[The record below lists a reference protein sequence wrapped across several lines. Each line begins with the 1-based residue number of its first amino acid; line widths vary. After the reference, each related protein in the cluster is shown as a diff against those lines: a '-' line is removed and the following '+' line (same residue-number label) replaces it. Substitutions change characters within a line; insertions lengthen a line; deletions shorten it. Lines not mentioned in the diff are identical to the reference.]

1 MIVLPQGNNLPA
13 KGVLAVPGFVPSI
26 SSSSPEAPICKKDAN
41 FTRNEPVSVLDT
53 RSPSPSASS
62 SSCSYGGQHGGNMAV
77 LGVGSGKTDGL
88 KEELVAEL
96 QPLTVGLEPEKFGL
110 GFGDLDSLLPEFAG
124 SDQSFLRWIS
134 GDVEDPSVSLKQ
146 LLQGGNSNGING
158 DLGCGVS
165 LQNSGLEV
173 SPTGSLAHT
182 DNVSFSGSDISLNAN
197 IEKLGFVIAS
207 NNSRNNNFENLN
219 VNPSLPPALSFQVQK
234 LEQKPQPFG
243 PQVMANQTQYQNA
256 ALVNVS
262 GSSSYDINQ
271 EQPPPKRHNSGTLGS
286 SLGALL
292 PKVPCFDANCDFML
306 RKQPLGQMQQE
317 VNLLPRHQFQPKPLI
332 VPKLEAAGGGG
343 NGNLMVPRHQLQE
356 QQFIYDQIFQ
366 ASELLL
372 AGQFSNAQMILAR
385 LNQQLSP
392 IGKPSRRSAFYIKE
406 ALQLPFLLP
415 CTSTFLPPRSPTP
428 YDCVLKMDAYKAFS
442 EISPLIQF
450 MNFTSNQV
458 ILEALGDAEQIHII
472 DFDIGFG
479 AQWSSFM
486 QELPSSNRKATSL
499 KITAFASPSTHH
511 PVEIGIMHESLTQF
525 ANDAGIRFELEVIN
539 LDSFDPKSYPL
550 SSLRSSEC
558 EAIAINFPIWS
569 ISSCP
574 FAFPSL
580 LHCMKQL
587 SPKVVVSLERGC
599 ERTELPLKHHL
610 LHALQ
615 YYEILLAS
623 IDAANI
629 SPDIGKK
636 IERSLLQPSIEN
648 MILGRLRSPDR
659 MPPWRNLFA
668 SAGFSPVAFSKMTEI
683 QAECVVKRTQ
693 VGGFYVQKRQTSLV
707 LCWKQQE
714 LLSAVTWRC

>member
-1 MIVLPQGNNLPA
+1 MIVIPQSNNLPA
-13 KGVLAVPGFVPSI
+13 KGVLGVSGIVPT
-26 SSSSPEAPICKKDAN
+26 SSLPEAPICKKDAN
-41 FTRNEPVSVLDT
+41 FTRSEPVSVLDT

-62 SSCSYGGQHGGNMAV
+62 SSGSYGGQHGNTAV
-77 LGVGSGKTDGL
+77 PGVGNGKTEGL
-88 KEELVAEL
+88 KEELVKEL
-96 QPLTVGLEPEKFGL
+96 QPLTVVLEPEKSVL
-110 GFGDLDSLLPEFAG
+110 GFGDLDNLLPEFAG
-124 SDQSFLRWIS
+124 SDQSLLRWIS

-146 LLQGGNSNGING
+146 LLQG
-158 DLGCGVS
+158 DLGYGVS
-165 LQNSGLEV
+165 LQSTGFEV
-173 SPTGSLAHT
+173 SGTGSLAHT
-182 DNVSFSGSDISLNAN
+182 DNDVSFSGSNISLNAN
-197 IEKLGFVIAS
+197 IEKLGTVIDS
-207 NNSRNNNFENLN
+207 INSRNNIFENLN
-219 VNPSLPPALSFQVQK
+219 VNPY
-234 LEQKPQPFG
+234 LEQK
-243 PQVMANQTQYQNA
+243 PQVMANQNQFQNA
-256 ALVNVS
+256 ACVNIS
-262 GSSSYDINQ
+262 GSLSCDTNQ
-271 EQPPPKRHNSGTLGS
+271 EQPFPKRHNSG
-286 SLGALL
+286 ALL
-292 PKVPCFDANCDFML
+292 PRVPFFDANCEFMV
-306 RKQPLGQMQQE
+306 RKQPLGQMQQQ
-317 VNLLPRHQFQPKPLI
+317 VNLLPPHQFQPKPLI
-332 VPKLEAAGGGG
+332 VPKLEAACGGG

-392 IGKPSRRSAFYIKE
+392 IGKPSRRAAFYIKE

-415 CTSTFLPPRSPTP
+415 CTSTFLPSRSPTP
-428 YDCVLKMDAYKAFS
+428 FDCVLKMDAYKAFS

-450 MNFTSNQV
+450 MNFTSNQA

-486 QELPSSNRKATSL
+486 QELPSINRKATSL
-499 KITAFASPSTHH
+499 KITAFASPTTHH
-511 PVEIGIMHESLTQF
+511 SLEIGIMHESLTQF

-615 YYEILLAS
+615 YYETLLAS
-623 IDAANI
+623 IDAA
-629 SPDIGKK
+629 SLTPDIGKK

-648 MILGRLRSPDR
+648 MILGRLRSPNR

-668 SAGFSPVAFSKMTEI
+668 SAGFSPVAFSNMTEI

-693 VGGFYVQKRQTSLV
+693 VGGFHVQKQQTSLV

>member
-1 MIVLPQGNNLPA
+1 MIVIPQNNNIPA
-13 KGVLAVPGFVPSI
+13 KGVLDVSGFMPSI
-26 SSSSPEAPICKKDAN
+26 SSPEAQICKKDTN

-62 SSCSYGGQHGGNMAV
+62 SSCSGGPQHMTV
-77 LGVGSGKTDGL
+77 PGSGKIDGL
-88 KEELVAEL
+88 KEGLVTEL
-96 QPLTVGLEPEKFGL
+96 QPLMVEGLETEKSGL
-110 GFGDLDSLLPEFAG
+110 GFGDLDNLLPEFAG

-134 GDVEDPSVSLKQ
+134 GDVEDPSLSLKQ
-146 LLQGGNSNGING
+146 LLQGGNSNGVHG
-158 DLGCGVS
+158 DLGCGF
-165 LQNSGLEV
+165 EV
-173 SPTGSLAHT
+173 SAITGSLAHS
-182 DNVSFSGSDISLNAN
+182 DNVSFSGSNISLNAN
-197 IEKLGFVIAS
+197 IEKLGCVIDS
-207 NNSRNNNFENLN
+207 NNRQNLN
-219 VNPSLPPALSFQVQK
+219 VNLLAKSFQVQK

-243 PQVMANQTQYQNA
+243 PQVVANQTQFQNA
-256 ALVNVS
+256 ACVNMS
-262 GSSSYDINQ
+262 SSSYCDINQ
-271 EQPPPKRHNSGTLGS
+271 EQPPLKRHNSGTHGW

-292 PKVPCFDANCDFML
+292 PKVPFFDANCDFMM
-306 RKQPLGQMQQE
+306 RKQPLGEMQQQ
-317 VNLLPRHQFQPKPLI
+317 VNLLLPHQFQPKPLI

-343 NGNLMVPRHQLQE
+343 NGNLIVPRHQLQE

-385 LNQQLSP
+385 LNQQLTP
-392 IGKPSRRSAFYIKE
+392 VGKPSRRAAFYIKE

-415 CTSTFLPPRSPTP
+415 CTSTFLPPRNPSPF
-428 YDCVLKMDAYKAFS
+428 DCVLKMDAYRAFS

-450 MNFTSNQV
+450 MNFTSNQA

-511 PVEIGIMHESLTQF
+511 SVEIGIMHESLTQF

-558 EAIAINFPIWS
+558 EAIAISFPIWS

-599 ERTELPLKHHL
+599 EHTELPLKHHL

-623 IDAANI
+623 IDAANLT
-629 SPDIGKK
+629 PDVGKK

-668 SAGFSPVAFSKMTEI
+668 SAGFSPVAFSNMTEI

-693 VGGFYVQKRQTSLV
+693 VGGFHVEKRQMSLV

>member
-1 MIVLPQGNNLPA
+1 MIVIPQGNSIPA
-13 KGVLAVPGFVPSI
+13 KGVLCVSSFVPSI
-26 SSSSPEAPICKKDAN
+26 TSSSSSSQEAPIFMKDAN
-41 FTRNEPVSVLDT
+41 FTRNEPVSELDT

-62 SSCSYGGQHGGNMAV
+62 SSCSYGGNTAV
-77 LGVGSGKTDGL
+77 PGVGSWKTDGK
-88 KEELVAEL
+88 KEELVMEL
-96 QPLTVGLEPEKFGL
+96 QPLTVGSDPEKSVL
-110 GFGDLDSLLPEFAG
+110 GFGDLDNLLPEFVG

-146 LLQGGNSNGING
+146 LLNG
-158 DLGCGVS
+158 DFG
-165 LQNSGLEV
+165 SGFEV
-173 SPTGSLAHT
+173 SGTGSLVHT
-182 DNVSFSGSDISLNAN
+182 DANLSFSGSNICLNAN
-197 IEKLGFVIAS
+197 IERFGTVIDS
-207 NNSRNNNFENLN
+207 NNGRNNNSFEKNLN
-219 VNPSLPPALSFQVQK
+219 VNPY
-234 LEQKPQPFG
+234 LEQK
-243 PQVMANQTQYQNA
+243 PQVMANQNQFQNA
-256 ALVNVS
+256 VCVNIL
-262 GSSSYDINQ
+262 GSTPCDINQ
-271 EQPPPKRHNSGTLGS
+271 EQPPSKRHNSGALVS
-286 SLGALL
+286 SLGGLL
-292 PKVPCFDANCDFML
+292 PKVPFFDVSCDFLM
-306 RKQPLGQMQQE
+306 RKQPLGQMQQQ
-317 VNLLPRHQFQPKPLI
+317 VNLLPAQQFQPKPLI

-372 AGQFSNAQMILAR
+372 AGQFSNAQLILAR

-392 IGKPSRRSAFYIKE
+392 IGKPSRRAAFYIKE
-406 ALQLPFLLP
+406 ALQLPFLVP

-428 YDCVLKMDAYKAFS
+428 FDCVLKMDAYKAFS

-450 MNFTSNQV
+450 MNFTSNQA

-486 QELPSSNRKATSL
+486 QELPSSSRKATYL

-511 PVEIGIMHESLTQF
+511 SVEIGIMHESLTQF
-525 ANDAGIRFELEVIN
+525 ANDAGMRFELEVIN

-569 ISSCP
+569 ISSLP

-580 LHCMKQL
+580 LHCMRQL

-599 ERTELPLKHHL
+599 ERTEFPLKHHL

-615 YYEILLAS
+615 YYETLLAS
-623 IDAANI
+623 IDAANLT
-629 SPDIGKK
+629 PDIAKK
-636 IERSLLQPSIEN
+636 IEKSLLQPSIEN

-659 MPPWRNLFA
+659 MPPWRNLFT
-668 SAGFSPVAFSKMTEI
+668 SAGFSPIAFSNMTEV

-693 VGGFYVQKRQTSLV
+693 VGGFHVEKRQTSLV

-714 LLSAVTWRC
+714 LLSAATWRC

>member
-1 MIVLPQGNNLPA
+1 MIVIPQNNNKPA
-13 KGVLAVPGFVPSI
+13 KGVLGVSNFVPSI
-26 SSSSPEAPICKKDAN
+26 SSTCLPEAQICKKDSN

-62 SSCSYGGQHGGNMAV
+62 SSCSCGPQHMPVPGN
-77 LGVGSGKTDGL
+77 GKTDGQ
-88 KEELVAEL
+88 KEGLVTEL
-96 QPLTVGLEPEKFGL
+96 QPLTVGLGLEQEKSGL

-124 SDQSFLRWIS
+124 SDQTFLRWIS

-146 LLQGGNSNGING
+146 LLQGGNG

-165 LQNSGLEV
+165 LQSTGFEV
-173 SPTGSLAHT
+173 SVTTGSLAHT
-182 DNVSFSGSDISLNAN
+182 DNVSFSGSNVISLNAN
-197 IEKLGFVIAS
+197 IEKFGSVIDS
-207 NNSRNNNFENLN
+207 NDRQNSNLENLN
-219 VNPSLPPALSFQVQK
+219 VNLSAKSFQVQK
-234 LEQKPQPFG
+234 VEQKPQLVG
-243 PQVMANQTQYQNA
+243 PQVMANQTQFQNA
-256 ALVNVS
+256 ACVNML

-271 EQPPPKRHNSGTLGS
+271 EQPPPKRHNSGTFGS
-286 SLGALL
+286 NLGALL
-292 PKVPCFDANCDFML
+292 PKVPFFDASCDFMM
-306 RKQPLGQMQQE
+306 RKQPLGQMQQQ
-317 VNLLPRHQFQPKPLI
+317 VNLLPPHQFQPKPLI

-392 IGKPSRRSAFYIKE
+392 VGKPSRRAAFYIKE

-415 CTSTFLPPRSPTP
+415 WTSTFLPPRNPTP
-428 YDCVLKMDAYKAFS
+428 FDCVLKMDAYKAFS

-450 MNFTSNQV
+450 MNFTSNQA

-486 QELPSSNRKATSL
+486 QELPNSNRKATSL

-511 PVEIGIMHESLTQF
+511 SVEIGIMHESLTQF

-569 ISSCP
+569 VSSCP

-623 IDAANI
+623 IDTANLT
-629 SPDIGKK
+629 PDVGKK
-636 IERSLLQPSIEN
+636 IEKSLLQPSIEN
-648 MILGRLRSPDR
+648 MILGRLRSPDQ
-659 MPPWRNLFA
+659 MPLWRNVFT
-668 SAGFSPVAFSKMTEI
+668 SAGFSPVAFSNMTEI

-693 VGGFYVQKRQTSLV
+693 VGGFHVEKRHTSLV

>member
-1 MIVLPQGNNLPA
+1 MIVIPQSNNLPA
-13 KGVLAVPGFVPSI
+13 KGVLGVSCFVPS
-26 SSSSPEAPICKKDAN
+26 SSLPEVSICKKDAN
-41 FTRNEPVSVLDT
+41 FTRSEPVSVLDT

-62 SSCSYGGQHGGNMAV
+62 SSCSYGGQHGNTAV
-77 LGVGSGKTDGL
+77 PSVGSGKTDGL
-88 KEELVAEL
+88 KEELVTEL
-96 QPLTVGLEPEKFGL
+96 QPLTVGLEPEKSVL
-110 GFGDLDSLLPEFAG
+110 GFGDLDTLLPEFAG
-124 SDQSFLRWIS
+124 SDQSLLRWIS

-146 LLQGGNSNGING
+146 LLQG
-158 DLGCGVS
+158 DFGCGVT
-165 LQNSGLEV
+165 LQSTGFEV
-173 SPTGSLAHT
+173 SETGSLAHT
-182 DNVSFSGSDISLNAN
+182 DNNNASFSGSNICVNAN
-197 IEKLGFVIAS
+197 IEKVGAVMDS
-207 NNSRNNNFENLN
+207 NSSLNDNFENLN
-219 VNPSLPPALSFQVQK
+219 VNPY
-234 LEQKPQPFG
+234 LEQKPP
-243 PQVMANQTQYQNA
+243 VMANQNQFQNA
-256 ALVNVS
+256 ACVNIS
-262 GSSSYDINQ
+262 GSSSYDNNQ
-271 EQPPPKRHNSGTLGS
+271 EQPPPKRHNSGTNGM
-286 SLGALL
+286 SLGGLL
-292 PKVPCFDANCDFML
+292 PKLPFFYANCDFMV
-306 RKQPLGQMQQE
+306 RKHSMGQMQQQ
-317 VNLLPRHQFQPKPLI
+317 VNLLPPHQFQPKPLI
-332 VPKLEAAGGGG
+332 VPKLEAACGGG
-343 NGNLMVPRHQLQE
+343 NGNLIVPRHQLQE

-392 IGKPSRRSAFYIKE
+392 IGKPSRRAAFYIKE

-415 CTSTFLPPRSPTP
+415 CTSTFLPPRNPTP
-428 YDCVLKMDAYKAFS
+428 FDCVLKMDAYKAFS
-442 EISPLIQF
+442 EISPLIEF
-450 MNFTSNQV
+450 MNFTSNQA

-511 PVEIGIMHESLTQF
+511 SVEIGVMHESLTHF
-525 ANDAGIRFELEVIN
+525 ANEAGIRFELEVIN
-539 LDSFDPKSYPL
+539 LDSLDPKSYPL

-558 EAIAINFPIWS
+558 EDIAINFPIWS

-574 FAFPSL
+574 LAFPSL

-587 SPKVVVSLERGC
+587 SPKIVVSLERGC

-610 LHALQ
+610 LHALH
-615 YYEILLAS
+615 YYETLLAS
-623 IDAANI
+623 IDAANLT
-629 SPDIGKK
+629 PDIGKK

-668 SAGFSPVAFSKMTEI
+668 SAGFSPVVFSKMTVI
-683 QAECVVKRTQ
+683 QAECVAKRIKE
-693 VGGFYVQKRQTSLV
+693 GGFQVETRQTSLV

>member
-1 MIVLPQGNNLPA
+1 MIVIPQSNSLPA
-13 KGVLAVPGFVPSI
+13 KGVLGVSGFVPS
-26 SSSSPEAPICKKDAN
+26 SSLPEAPICNKEAN

-62 SSCSYGGQHGGNMAV
+62 SSCSYGGQHGNTAV
-77 LGVGSGKTDGL
+77 PGVGNAKTDGL
-88 KEELVAEL
+88 KEELVTEL
-96 QPLTVGLEPEKFGL
+96 QPLTVGLELEKSVL
-110 GFGDLDSLLPEFAG
+110 GFGDLDNLLPEFAG
-124 SDQSFLRWIS
+124 SDQSLLRWIS

-146 LLQGGNSNGING
+146 LLKG
-158 DLGCGVS
+158 DLDCGVS
-165 LQNSGLEV
+165 LQSTGFEV
-173 SPTGSLAHT
+173 SGIGSLTHT
-182 DNVSFSGSDISLNAN
+182 DNSVSFSASNICLNAN
-197 IEKLGFVIAS
+197 IEKLGTVIDSDS
-207 NNSRNNNFENLN
+207 NRNNNIENLN
-219 VNPSLPPALSFQVQK
+219 INPS

-243 PQVMANQTQYQNA
+243 TQVMVNQNQFQNA
-256 ALVNVS
+256 VCVNIS

-271 EQPPPKRHNSGTLGS
+271 EQPPPKQHNSGTNVS
-286 SLGALL
+286 SLGVLL
-292 PKVPCFDANCDFML
+292 PKVPFFDSNCDFMV
-306 RKQPLGQMQQE
+306 RKQPLGQMQQH
-317 VNLLPRHQFQPKPLI
+317 VNLLPPNLFQSKTLV
-332 VPKLEAAGGGG
+332 VPKLEAACGGG
-343 NGNLMVPRHQLQE
+343 NGNLIVPRHQLQE

-392 IGKPSRRSAFYIKE
+392 IGKPSRRAAFYITE

-415 CTSTFLPPRSPTP
+415 CTSSFLPPRSPTP
-428 YDCVLKMDAYKAFS
+428 FDCVLKMDAYKAFS

-450 MNFTSNQV
+450 MNFTSNQA

-486 QELPSSNRKATSL
+486 QELPSSNKKATSL

-511 PVEIGIMHESLTQF
+511 SVEIGIMHESLTQF
-525 ANDAGIRFELEVIN
+525 ANYAGIRFELEVIN

-569 ISSCP
+569 ISSCS

-587 SPKVVVSLERGC
+587 SPNVVVSLERGC

-615 YYEILLAS
+615 YYETLLAS
-623 IDAANI
+623 IDAANLT
-629 SPDIGKK
+629 PDVGKK

-648 MILGRLRSPDR
+648 MILGRLRSPNR

-668 SAGFSPVAFSKMTEI
+668 SAGFSPVAFSHMTEI
-683 QAECVVKRTQ
+683 QAECVVKTTQ
-693 VGGFYVQKRQTSLV
+693 VGGFHVQKQQSSLV

-714 LLSAVTWRC
+714 LMSAGTWRC

>member
-1 MIVLPQGNNLPA
+1 MIVIPQNNSLPP
-13 KGVLAVPGFVPSI
+13 KGVLGVSNFVPSI
-26 SSSSPEAPICKKDAN
+26 SSTSPPEAQICKKDAN

-62 SSCSYGGQHGGNMAV
+62 SSCSYGAQNGGNIAV
-77 LGVGSGKTDGL
+77 PGTGK

-96 QPLTVGLEPEKFGL
+96 QPLTVGVETEKSGL
-110 GFGDLDSLLPEFAG
+110 GFGDLDNLLPEFAG

-146 LLQGGNSNGING
+146 LLQGGNG
-158 DLGCGVS
+158 DLGCGF
-165 LQNSGLEV
+165 EV
-173 SPTGSLAHT
+173 SATGSLAHS
-182 DNVSFSGSDISLNAN
+182 DNVSFSGSNVSMNAN
-197 IEKLGFVIAS
+197 IEKLGCVIDS
-207 NNSRNNNFENLN
+207 NNRKNDNFDNLN
-219 VNPSLPPALSFQVQK
+219 VNLLAKSFQVQK
-234 LEQKPQPFG
+234 LEQKPQPFS
-243 PQVMANQTQYQNA
+243 PLVMSNQTQFKNTA
-256 ALVNVS
+256 CVNMS
-262 GSSSYDINQ
+262 GSVSYDINP
-271 EQPPPKRHNSGTLGS
+271 EQPPPKRHNSGNSLGALGPN
-286 SLGALL
+286 LGALL
-292 PKVPCFDANCDFML
+292 PKVPFFDASCDL
-306 RKQPLGQMQQE
+306 LLTKQQLGQMQQQ
-317 VNLLPRHQFQPKPLI
+317 VNLLPPQQFQPKPLI

-372 AGQFSNAQMILAR
+372 AGHFSNAQMILAR

-392 IGKPSRRSAFYIKE
+392 VGKPSRRAAFYIKE

-415 CTSTFLPPRSPTP
+415 CASTFLPPRNPTP
-428 YDCVLKMDAYKAFS
+428 FDCVLKMDAYKAFS

-450 MNFTSNQV
+450 MNFTSNQA

-486 QELPSSNRKATSL
+486 QELPNSSRKASL

-511 PVEIGIMHESLTQF
+511 SIEIGIMHESLTQF

-580 LHCMKQL
+580 LHFMKQL

-623 IDAANI
+623 IDAANLA
-629 SPDIGKK
+629 PDIGKK

-659 MPPWRNLFA
+659 MSPWRNLFA
-668 SAGFSPVAFSKMTEI
+668 SAGFSPVACSNMTEI

-693 VGGFYVQKRQTSLV
+693 VGGFHVEKRQTSLV

>member
-1 MIVLPQGNNLPA
+1 MIVIPQNNSLPP
-13 KGVLAVPGFVPSI
+13 KGVLGVSNFVPSI
-26 SSSSPEAPICKKDAN
+26 SSTSPPEAQICKKDAN

-62 SSCSYGGQHGGNMAV
+62 SSCSYGAQNGGNIAV
-77 LGVGSGKTDGL
+77 PGTGK

-96 QPLTVGLEPEKFGL
+96 QPLTVGVETEKSGL
-110 GFGDLDSLLPEFAG
+110 GFGDLDNLLPEFAG

-146 LLQGGNSNGING
+146 LLQGGNG
-158 DLGCGVS
+158 DLGCG
-165 LQNSGLEV
+165 
-173 SPTGSLAHT
+173 
-182 DNVSFSGSDISLNAN
+182 
-197 IEKLGFVIAS
+197 
-207 NNSRNNNFENLN
+207 FE
-219 VNPSLPPALSFQVQK
+219 
-234 LEQKPQPFG
+234 
-243 PQVMANQTQYQNA
+243 
-256 ALVNVS
+256 
-262 GSSSYDINQ
+262 
-271 EQPPPKRHNSGTLGS
+271 
-286 SLGALL
+286 
-292 PKVPCFDANCDFML
+292 
-306 RKQPLGQMQQE
+306 QQ
-317 VNLLPRHQFQPKPLI
+317 VNLLPPQQFQPKPLI

-372 AGQFSNAQMILAR
+372 AGHFSNAQMILAR

-392 IGKPSRRSAFYIKE
+392 VGKPSRRAAFYIKE

-415 CTSTFLPPRSPTP
+415 CASTFLPPRNPTP
-428 YDCVLKMDAYKAFS
+428 FDCVLKMDAYKAFS

-450 MNFTSNQV
+450 MNFTSNQA

-486 QELPSSNRKATSL
+486 QELPNSSRKASL

-511 PVEIGIMHESLTQF
+511 SIEIGIMHESLTQF

-580 LHCMKQL
+580 LHFMKQL

-623 IDAANI
+623 IDAANLA
-629 SPDIGKK
+629 PDIGKK

-659 MPPWRNLFA
+659 MSPWRNLFA
-668 SAGFSPVAFSKMTEI
+668 SAGFSPVACSNMTEI

-693 VGGFYVQKRQTSLV
+693 VGGFHVEKRQTSLV

>member
-1 MIVLPQGNNLPA
+1 MIVIPQSNNLPA
-13 KGVLAVPGFVPSI
+13 KGVLGVSGFVPSI
-26 SSSSPEAPICKKDAN
+26 SSSSSPEASICKKDAN

-62 SSCSYGGQHGGNMAV
+62 SSCSYGAQHGGNTAV
-77 LGVGSGKTDGL
+77 PGVGSGKTDGR
-88 KEELVAEL
+88 KEELVTEL
-96 QPLTVGLEPEKFGL
+96 EPFTVGLEPEKSVL
-110 GFGDLDSLLPEFAG
+110 GFGDLDNLLPEFAG

-146 LLQGGNSNGING
+146 LLNG

-165 LQNSGLEV
+165 LQSSGFEV
-173 SPTGSLAHT
+173 SATGSLAHS
-182 DNVSFSGSDISLNAN
+182 DNVSFSGSNICLNAN
-197 IEKLGFVIAS
+197 IEKLSSVIDS
-207 NNSRNNNFENLN
+207 INSRNNNFENPN
-219 VNPSLPPALSFQVQK
+219 VNPS

-243 PQVMANQTQYQNA
+243 PQVMANQTQFQNA
-256 ALVNVS
+256 ACVNIF

-271 EQPPPKRHNSGTLGS
+271 EQPPPKRHNSGTLG
-286 SLGALL
+286 GALL
-292 PKVPCFDANCDFML
+292 PKVPFFDANCDFML
-306 RKQPLGQMQQE
+306 RKQPLGQMQPQ
-317 VNLLPRHQFQPKPLI
+317 VNLLPPHQFQPKPLI

-392 IGKPSRRSAFYIKE
+392 IGKPSRRAAFYIKE

-428 YDCVLKMDAYKAFS
+428 FDCVLKMDAYKAFS

-450 MNFTSNQV
+450 MNFTSNQA

-511 PVEIGIMHESLTQF
+511 SIEIGIMHESLTQF

-550 SSLRSSEC
+550 STLRSSEC

-610 LHALQ
+610 IHALQ
-615 YYEILLAS
+615 YYETLLAS

-629 SPDIGKK
+629 TPDIGKK
-636 IERSLLQPSIEN
+636 IERSLFQPSIEN
-648 MILGRLRSPDR
+648 MILGRLRSSDR

-668 SAGFSPVAFSKMTEI
+668 SAGFSPVAFSNMTEI

-693 VGGFYVQKRQTSLV
+693 VGGFHVQKRQTSLV